1 MIMNYLKSKTMWF
14 ATFIAVA
21 GVLEES
27 QHVVTQLVGP
37 EKTGALMLFISAG
50 VAVLRIVTTQ
60 PLSEK

>member
-1 MIMNYLKSKTMWF
+1 MWF

-37 EKTGALMLFISAG
+37 EKTGALMLFISVG